1 MLIECKICGEL
12 CKDDI
17 GLRNH
22 VTGKKD
28 HPSIAEYREK
38 YINNPQSRIMMD
50 YIIPVANINNDG
62 FNHRLKNLNS
72 ILRVIPDFVNVI
84 IVEQMINPIYK
95 LYSNNLDQ
103 LSTDLNLMKKLVRF
117 HTFNKGWLNNI
128 GVRNSKTNNIILAEG
143 DININR
149 QYFIGLKD
157 FILKN
162 KYKWFFAWNKIIY
175 WDETLSKKLRVDS
188 PRKGM
193 AEGGLVYFDK
203 DFYWNIGGSNEF
215 FQELGGIDNEL
226 ATRARFASN
235 EDKSFEGTINHMWH
249 PVSNLKKEKWKLG
262 KHHLTNRTIYYQV
275 RNNPNL
281 AIGMLRNMKPGNDK
295 SPINEICR
303 NEFFNALDIKSD
315 ICKKGVR

>member
-38 YINNPQSRIMMD
+38 YINNPQSRITMD
-50 YIIPVANINNDG
+50 YIIPIANINDDG
-62 FNHRLKNLNS
+62 FKYRLKNLNS
-72 ILRVIPDFVNVI
+72 ILKIVPDFVNVI
-84 IVEQMINPIYK
+84 IVEQMINPINK
-95 LYSNNLDQ
+95 LYFNNLDK
-103 LSTDLNLMKKLVRF
+103 LSQELNITKKLVRF

-128 GVRNSKTNNIILAEG
+128 GVKYSKTNNIILAEG

-149 QYFIGLKD
+149 KYFIKLRD
-157 FILKN
+157 FIVNN

-175 WDETLSKKLRVDS
+175 WDEHCSTKLRVDS

-193 AEGGLVYFDK
+193 AEGGLVYFNK
-203 DFYWNIGGSNEF
+203 KFYWNIGGSNEF

-226 ATRARFASN
+226 ATRARFSTS

-249 PVSNLKKEKWKLG
+249 PVSNLKKDKWKLG

-275 RNNPNL
+275 RKNPEL
-281 AIGMLRNMKPGNDK
+281 AINILKKMEPGNDK
-295 SPINEICR
+295 TPISNEQRDI
-303 NEFFNALDIKSD
+303 FFNTLNIKGN
-315 ICKKGVR
+315 K